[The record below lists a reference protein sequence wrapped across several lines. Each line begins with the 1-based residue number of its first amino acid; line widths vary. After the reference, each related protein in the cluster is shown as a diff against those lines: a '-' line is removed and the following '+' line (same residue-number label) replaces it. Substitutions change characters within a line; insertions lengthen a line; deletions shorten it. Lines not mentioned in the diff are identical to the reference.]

1 LSNKKILI
9 VDDVQSMRLVV
20 KFTLE
25 SMGLKDVDQASN
37 GQQAIDLIE
46 NKRYDLVISDME
58 MPVLT
63 GIELLN
69 FIRADEKYKN
79 LHFIML
85 TSVSD
90 KEKILAAI
98 GQSIDGYVLKPI
110 SPDILSKRIA
120 AALSH

>member
-1 LSNKKILI
+1 
-9 VDDVQSMRLVV
+9 
-20 KFTLE
+20 
-25 SMGLKDVDQASN
+25 MGLKDVDQASN